1 MVTVDQL
8 CCLDG
13 LIWLQSGNAVG
24 ALTLQHQTTVSRNQ
38 RKCAKAFG
46 VDVLKRDGLWLIEG
60 DCQLLQLERGVH
72 QAARLKLGQG
82 LRLEAAF
89 SPETSLIRDLEKV
102 WNVGNSRMRKPDH
115 FATLLEQRVIEA
127 WLTSGDQVLGSSHA
141 ISSILLWDEPD
152 PVSLMVHRD
161 LQQQPL
167 VEELMANL
175 LAHHQQQQQ
184 PIRLLTP

>member
-38 RKCAKAFG
+38 RKCAKTFG
-46 VDVLKRDGLWLIEG
+46 VNVLKRDGLWQIEG
-60 DCQLLQLERGVH
+60 DSQLLQLERGVH

-89 SPETSLIRDLEKV
+89 SPETALPEDLAKV
-102 WNVGNSRMRKPDH
+102 WNVGSSRRRKPDH
-115 FATLLEQRVIEA
+115 FTTLIEQRVIEA
-127 WLTSGDQVLGSSHA
+127 WLTSGEQALGRRD
-141 ISSILLWDEPD
+141 SIVSIPLWDKPETM
-152 PVSLMVHRD
+152 SLVVHRD
-161 LQQQPL
+161 LHQQPMI
-167 VEELMANL
+167 EGLMTHL
-175 LAHHQQQQQ
+175 LAQHEQQ
-184 PIRLLTP
+184 PIRLQSP

>member
-38 RKCAKAFG
+38 RKCAKTFG
-46 VDVLKRDGLWLIEG
+46 VDVLKRDGLWQIEG
-60 DCQLLQLERGVH
+60 DCQLLELERGVH

-89 SPETSLIRDLEKV
+89 S
-102 WNVGNSRMRKPDH
+102 
-115 FATLLEQRVIEA
+115 
-127 WLTSGDQVLGSSHA
+127 
-141 ISSILLWDEPD
+141 
-152 PVSLMVHRD
+152 
-161 LQQQPL
+161 
-167 VEELMANL
+167 
-175 LAHHQQQQQ
+175 
-184 PIRLLTP
+184 